1 MDKILEALV
10 TSSHPLP
17 VKRAIVRK
25 VVEAAEKEVTEEQC
39 HALYTL
45 TTRLILLGE
54 DAFQRQTGQQVN
66 VHPLLQEPCVVIL
79 G

>member
-17 VKRAIVRK
+17 VKRAIVHK

-39 HALYTL
+39 QALYAL
-45 TTRLILLGE
+45 TTRLILLGK
-54 DAFQRQTGQQVN
+54 DAFERQTGQQV
-66 VHPLLQEPCVVIL
+66 CVPIINLEVK
-79 G
+79 